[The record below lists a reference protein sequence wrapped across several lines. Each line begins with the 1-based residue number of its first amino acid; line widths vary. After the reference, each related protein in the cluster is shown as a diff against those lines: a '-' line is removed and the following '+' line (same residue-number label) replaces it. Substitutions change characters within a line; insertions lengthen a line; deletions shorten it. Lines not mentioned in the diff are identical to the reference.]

1 MFSAEHEISG
11 RTLRGRV
18 LDDEA
23 AGGRGRGGKVNS
35 GECRSGFRRILAEME
50 EEYGFRYPGE
60 VLERLDEKAEVTER
74 QLRALGLALAETK
87 ELQDDGMFIGN
98 RSPPSGNG

>member
-1 MFSAEHEISG
+1 M
-11 RTLRGRV
+11 

-50 EEYGFRYPGE
+50 EEYGG
-60 VLERLDEKAEVTER
+60 
-74 QLRALGLALAETK
+74 QRAYAVYYGTVVGSGGNTDHTYDGGIYFLGVSQKLC
-87 ELQDDGMFIGN
+87 
-98 RSPPSGNG
+98 